1 MCLFKLGFSPGM
13 LPRSG
18 TATSYGNSIF
28 SMLRNL
34 HTVLHSGYIHL
45 YLNRRTTYI
54 STDAGKASDKIQHSF
69 MIKTLQKVAIEETYL
84 NIIKALY
91 DKPTANIILNG
102 EKLKVFPIRSET
114 RQNALS
120 HHFCST

>member
-1 MCLFKLGFSPGM
+1 M

-69 MIKTLQKVAIEETYL
+69 MIKTLTNVGTEGTYL
-84 NIIKALY
+84 YIIKVIY
-91 DKPTANIILNG
+91 DKLTASIIL
-102 EKLKVFPIRSET
+102 
-114 RQNALS
+114 
-120 HHFCST
+120 STKS